1 MPTLEW
7 IGKKAVL
14 NHHREVPYR
23 LLRCNSELSAGDPN
37 SGNLLVQGD
46 NLLALKALKAQ
57 GLLDRL
63 NVTVVLH
70 GDEEESGRPLA
81 LAEQK

>member
-1 MPTLEW
+1 MPTLDW

-37 SGNLLVQGD
+37 SANLLVQGD
-46 NLLALKALKAQ
+46 NLLALNRLLKNS
-57 GLLDRL
+57 LS
-63 NVTVVLH
+63 LH
-70 GDEEESGRPLA
+70 RYNDLA
-81 LAEQK
+81 HRSF

>member
-23 LLRCNSELSAGDPN
+23 LLRCDPKLSAGDPDCGNPLVHKPGAGQRN
-37 SGNLLVQGD
+37 SPTSLP
-46 NLLALKALKAQ
+46 A
-57 GLLDRL
+57 R
-63 NVTVVLH
+63 
-70 GDEEESGRPLA
+70 ERSG
-81 LAEQK
+81 